1 MPPNTANKAAE
12 IPPFEPIAII
22 GIGIRGPGGIDSLT
36 TLWDTLVEQ
45 KSHCF
50 PLAKDPRFHRR
61 FNPEDWKALF
71 AGIPD
76 GENVLHS
83 NLFDETPGLDRS
95 YFSLSEREAA
105 GMDVQQKLLLHVAH
119 EALEDAG
126 YSGVED
132 GSAFDPSTLGVYVAT
147 ATDEIIQDPRDY
159 DTDIYHLVRT
169 ERAFLSGQ
177 ISFHFGLRGPSSTL
191 DTVCSGSISAINDAC
206 RALATGE
213 CRAAIAGGVHVVTP
227 VSGPISFYS
236 IKRAGFLD
244 RTGQC
249 KPFLHNGT
257 GYSRSEG
264 CGLVVMKRLSDAIRE
279 GDRIHGVIRGL
290 CIRSMASPKFISQPN
305 GQFQSVALA
314 HAVKISGVDPAAISF
329 VEAHGPGTAKGDL
342 AEVSSLCTVL
352 AQHRATD
359 NPVTVGSLKGNVGH
373 AEAASGTHS
382 LAKVIA
388 MFQRRRIPPQA
399 DFHPSR
405 LNPTLQPFFDK
416 YPIRV
421 IEKEEEWNASHRIAV
436 VGNFGASGNAG
447 FMVVEEGS
455 SFQPLEGRD
464 TVKISSPLPFV
475 ISAKDQP
482 TLVKLIDLY
491 IDWLKLPSTSL
502 MSLSDIS
509 YAMTARRFVHPFM
522 ISVQAD
528 SHIDLVQKLQERPP
542 VIDSSANRTPR
553 EVAFCFSGQGGERVD
568 PRDSTLYN
576 FSASFTDAVDMCF
589 RIAESENLIAEE
601 DVSTLELFA
610 LEFGLMEMW
619 KSWGINPVALAGHSF
634 GEYVALVC
642 AGVLTVRDALKLLGI
657 RAALIRARCL
667 DIPGK
672 MAAVR
677 IPISEINKCLEQQ
690 TSTHVELACIN
701 SDNSVTLAG
710 TPEDLESFRQELLK
724 SYPAAGWH
732 LLGNMTVAFHSQFV
746 EPVLADFT
754 TACSEVEIHP
764 SKLVVLSGL
773 LGKTCSV
780 GDDALEQPD
789 YLPRHCRETNCFGTA
804 ISDYQRRNVESE
816 TPQPDW
822 LEIGSHSRIISFI
835 SLASDQLKFPSH
847 GKTAGDG
854 WTTAL
859 STLMK
864 LYSAGHVIDFKG
876 LHRDINPSA
885 HHTDLPLYPFQ
896 FEPHI
901 YPARK
906 EVNGS
911 SAIPDADQL
920 CPRVPS
926 MELAPLLLNHVMAGY
941 TLCPAT
947 THLALFLA
955 ATATAPSSSQIEG
968 RLGYRLSKIKVIAG
982 FTNTTDGWLQ
992 VRRQLPTTDMQI
1004 ISDDDNKIHITGR
1017 GEACKERDLLESL
1030 SLDESFI
1037 LPLKSLKSLP
1047 STDVVKKELAYSLFN
1062 HTVNYG
1068 AHGQVLD
1075 RVWIAEDGYQAWGY
1089 STYPSGARTAEGVPS
1104 ALRDFSPMLV
1114 ESVCQLIGFLMN
1126 TSAER
1131 KDGEAFVTD
1140 ELGECAIAISRL
1152 YETKYV
1158 EIYASFKMV
1167 DNGTAG
1173 LGNVFAFDDKGQMIS
1188 AFRDV
1193 RMAKMKIY
1201 VLKRLIDRGRKP
1213 GQVVAT
1219 QQVAPT
1225 EVEEDNVENTDFE
1238 DKVVSVLKAALRL
1251 SEIPRD
1257 KSLGELGLDSLTA
1270 IDVGVQLERLVPH
1283 RRDHLTID
1291 PEGNLAALLQV
1302 LHPAPLPKSQP
1313 ITSTKESN
1321 VPNGDLKE
1329 KVIST
1334 PLSQPTPAN
1343 GVSITA
1349 NGVPITANG
1358 VPTKTN
1364 GVPIVP
1370 EPSQTLV
1377 ANLSPEMMQAIS
1389 SNPEVIQTAPGRMP
1403 LLLIHDGGGTAFAY
1417 YALGN
1422 LDRTVIG
1429 IHSPGLQDGQ
1439 GITSVHEATKEYA
1452 AIARQYLKQ
1461 NCPGYS
1467 KLLVGGWSLGGT
1479 ISLTMAALFP
1489 DLVAGVVTIDTTPPG
1504 VVGLTADQAE
1514 SVLLQPWS
1522 RTDGIHGLVRRQL
1535 QMNTRASFTYP
1546 EYQTIVRVT
1555 AVNVPV
1561 FALCAIDPFRP
1572 DESLGLPKE
1581 TYEWLLTFKQ
1591 SDVAE
1596 GTWRKLVGDRL
1607 VGIESVPGNHWTMFT
1622 PANVK
1627 ATTEALRRAVDVIEG
1642 WLNKRG

>member
-22 GIGIRGPGGIDSLT
+22 GMGVRGPGGINSLN
-36 TLWDTLVEQ
+36 TLWDTLVER

-50 PLAKDPRFHRR
+50 PLAKDPRFQRR
-61 FNPEDWKALF
+61 FDPEDFKALF
-71 AGIPD
+71 DGIPD
-76 GENVLHS
+76 SENVLHS

-132 GSAFDPSTLGVYVAT
+132 GSAFDPSTFGVYVAT
-147 ATDEIIQDPRDY
+147 ATDEVIQDPRDY

-177 ISFHFGLRGPSSTL
+177 ICFHFGLRGPSSSV
-191 DTVCSGSISAINDAC
+191 DTVCSGSITAINDAC
-206 RALATGE
+206 RALATGD

-227 VSGPISFYS
+227 VSGPISFYC

-257 GYSRSEG
+257 GYARSEG

-305 GQFQSVALA
+305 GSFQSVALA
-314 HAVKISGVDPAAISF
+314 QAVKISGVDPAAISF

-342 AEVSSLCTVL
+342 AEVSSLCSVL
-352 AQHRATD
+352 AQHRAPD

-382 LAKVIA
+382 LAKVLA

-416 YPIRV
+416 YPIRI
-421 IEKEEEWNASHRIAV
+421 IENEEAWTESHRIAV

-464 TVKISSPLPFV
+464 TIKVSTPLPFV
-475 ISAKDQP
+475 ISAKEP
-482 TLVKLIDLY
+482 STLIKLIHLY
-491 IDWLKLPSTSL
+491 IDWLKLPTTML
-502 MSLSDIS
+502 TPLSDIS
-509 YAMTARRFVHPFM
+509 YAMTARRFIHPFM

-528 SHIDLVQKLQERPP
+528 SHMDLVQKLQERAPM
-542 VIDSSANRTPR
+542 VDSSTTRTPR
-553 EVAFCFSGQGGERVD
+553 AVAFCFSGQGGERVD

-589 RIAESENLIAEE
+589 RLAESENLIAEE
-601 DVSTLELFA
+601 DVSMLELFA

-667 DIPGK
+667 DVPGK

-677 IPISEINKCLEQQ
+677 LPLSDIKKCLEQQ
-690 TSTHVELACIN
+690 KSTHVELACIN

-710 TPEDLESFRQELLK
+710 TPEELESFRQQLLK
-724 SYPAAGWH
+724 SYPSATWH
-732 LLGNMTVAFHSQFV
+732 LLNNMTAAFHSRFV
-746 EPVLADFT
+746 QPVLTDFT
-754 TACSEVEIHP
+754 TACSEVEVHP
-764 SKLVVLSGL
+764 SQLVVLSGL

-780 GDDALEQPD
+780 GDEALQQPD
-789 YLPRHCRETNCFGTA
+789 YLVRHCRETNRFGTA

-885 HHTDLPLYPFQ
+885 HHTELPLYPFQ
-896 FEPHI
+896 LDPHF
-901 YPARK
+901 YPVRRAAK
-906 EVNGS
+906 AGS
-911 SAIPDADQL
+911 TTLTSSDAVQL

-926 MELAPLLLNHVMAGY
+926 SELAPLLLNHVMAGY

-955 ATATAPSSSQIEG
+955 ATATAPSSSQVEG
-968 RLGYRLSKIKVIAG
+968 RLGYKLSKIKVIAG

-992 VRRQLPTTDMQI
+992 VRRQLPSTDMQI
-1004 ISDDDNKIHITGR
+1004 ISDDDNKVHITGR
-1017 GEACKERDLLESL
+1017 GEVCKEQDLLESL
-1030 SLDESFI
+1030 SLYKQFI

-1068 AHGQVLD
+1068 VHGQILD
-1075 RVWIAEDGYQAWGY
+1075 RVWIAEDGYRAWGY
-1089 STYPSGARTAEGVPS
+1089 STYPGGARTAQGVPS
-1104 ALRDFSPMLV
+1104 ALRDFSPMLI
-1114 ESVCQLIGFLMN
+1114 ESACQLIGFLMN
-1126 TSAER
+1126 TSADR

-1140 ELGECAIAISRL
+1140 ELGECSIAVSRL
-1152 YETKYV
+1152 YETKHID
-1158 EIYASFKMV
+1158 IYASFKMV

-1173 LGNVFAFDDKGQMIS
+1173 LGHVYAFDDKGQMIS

-1213 GQVVAT
+1213 GQAVPT
-1219 QQVAPT
+1219 QQVAPA
-1225 EVEEDNVENTDFE
+1225 EVESEDNVGNDDFD
-1238 DKVVSVLKAALRL
+1238 DKVASILQAALRI
-1251 SEIPRD
+1251 SELPRD
-1257 KSLGELGLDSLTA
+1257 KSLSELGLDSLTA
-1270 IDVGVQLERLVPH
+1270 IDVGVQLERLVPN

-1291 PEGNLAALLQV
+1291 PECTLTALLD
-1302 LHPAPLPKSQP
+1302 LLRPAPSTKP
-1313 ITSTKESN
+1313 ITSSTKESN
-1321 VPNGDLKE
+1321 VPNGHLEE
-1329 KVIST
+1329 KVVST
-1334 PLSQPTPAN
+1334 PPSLPITTN
-1343 GVSITA
+1343 GTSTKP
-1349 NGVPITANG
+1349 NGVPIPANV
-1358 VPTKTN
+1358 VPSI
-1364 GVPIVP
+1364 PD
-1370 EPSQTLV
+1370 PSQALV
-1377 ANLSPEMMQAIS
+1377 ADLSPEMIEAIS
-1389 SNPEVIQTAPGRMP
+1389 TNPEVIQYAPGRMP

-1417 YALGN
+1417 YSLGN

-1429 IHSPGLQDGQ
+1429 IHCPGLQEGQ
-1439 GITSVHEATKEYA
+1439 GIPSVHEATKEYA

-1504 VVGLTADQAE
+1504 VVGLTAAQAE
-1514 SVLLQPWS
+1514 SVLLHPWS

-1535 QMNTRASFTYP
+1535 QMNTRASFSFP
-1546 EYQTIVRVT
+1546 QYQTIVRVT
-1555 AVNVPV
+1555 TVDVPV
-1561 FALCAIDPFRP
+1561 YALCAIDPFIP
-1572 DESLGLPKE
+1572 DKSLGLPKE

-1596 GTWRKLVGDRL
+1596 GTWRKLVGERL
-1607 VGIESVPGNHWTMFT
+1607 IGIDSVPGNHWTMFI

-1627 ATTEALRRAVDVIEG
+1627 ATTEGLRRGVDAIEN